1 MCRTVGARPF
11 EKEYQIKT
19 AVEDKKRTI
28 WCITHELPKY
38 ILHGKYARTPHPKRY
53 VSVADD
59 YISYAL
65 SSGIRLNRTV
75 RTLGISLDLYHLKW
89 LVESAT

>member
-28 WCITHELPKY
+28 
-38 ILHGKYARTPHPKRY
+38 
-53 VSVADD
+53 
-59 YISYAL
+59 
-65 SSGIRLNRTV
+65 
-75 RTLGISLDLYHLKW
+75 
-89 LVESAT
+89 